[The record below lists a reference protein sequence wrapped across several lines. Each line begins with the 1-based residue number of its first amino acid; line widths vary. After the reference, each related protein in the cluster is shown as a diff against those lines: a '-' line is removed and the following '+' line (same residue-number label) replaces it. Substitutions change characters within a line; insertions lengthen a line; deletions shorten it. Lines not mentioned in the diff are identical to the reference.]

1 MNPAIVFRGA
11 RLLFKFRRIIALAVI
26 LEFIIRHRLSM
37 KNKKSRKQKDTQFLT
52 EQNIGR
58 AQHLLQDLK
67 RQYTK
72 R

>member
-1 MNPAIVFRGA
+1 MNPAVAFRGA
-11 RLLFKFRRIIALAVI
+11 RLLFRFRRVLALAVI
-26 LEFIIRHRLSM
+26 LEFVIRHRM
-37 KNKKSRKQKDTQFLT
+37 NNKNKKSRKQKDIQFFN

-58 AQHLLQDLK
+58 AQHLLHDLK